1 MQDCFLKRYKE
12 ELKVKQKMY
21 NTNKELDLFKTNE
34 QEINKNKNLTLLEKH
49 VQEIKSIIERKYKKL
64 SRLFHEKI
72 QKFKKQREIDTKS
85 INPKVLK
92 TSNKRIVHLSEC
104 STCNSEKSSFI
115 KEQEPSGLLRKFKIK
130 TPLSKIPLLT
140 DIFI

>member
-1 MQDCFLKRYKE
+1 MQDHFLKRHKE

-64 SRLFHEKI
+64 SRVFHKKI
-72 QKFKKQREIDTKS
+72 
-85 INPKVLK
+85 
-92 TSNKRIVHLSEC
+92 
-104 STCNSEKSSFI
+104 
-115 KEQEPSGLLRKFKIK
+115 
-130 TPLSKIPLLT
+130 
-140 DIFI
+140 